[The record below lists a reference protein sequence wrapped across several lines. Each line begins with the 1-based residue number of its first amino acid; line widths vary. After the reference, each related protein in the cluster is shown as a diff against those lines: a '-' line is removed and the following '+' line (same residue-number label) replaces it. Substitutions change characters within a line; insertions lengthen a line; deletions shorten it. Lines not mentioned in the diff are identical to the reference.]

1 MNKRWV
7 STLNNAKKQALDKA
21 FSDNE
26 AAKELNKI
34 QKPFESLVKN
44 ILIKLK
50 RQDSN
55 DFCCDCNALGAD
67 WLVTNLGVFVCIE
80 CCGVHREMGVH
91 ISKTQSTKID
101 RLTTS
106 QLIVRHSFIIK
117 TTSLW
122 LNNNCLFF

>member
-1 MNKRWV
+1 MKRWV

-26 AAKELNKI
+26 AANELNKI

-50 RQDSN
+50 RQESN

-67 WLVTNLGVFVCIE
+67 WLVTNLGIFVCIE

-101 RLTTS
+101 RLATS
-106 QLIVRHSFIIK
+106 QLIVRH
-117 TTSLW
+117 
-122 LNNNCLFF
+122 LFMFMKISINLYSNQ